1 MGQRR
6 EDSGTPEVEVT
17 ECDDRLSRRV
27 KGREK
32 DSLLA
37 WTTGRISGPSK
48 VTDEVVGDARVG
60 GREKGGKE
68 MNRTRTEPVGSILPK
83 LCLQCRRASQT

>member
-6 EDSGTPEVEVT
+6 EDSGTPKGQVT
-17 ECDDRLSRRV
+17 ECDDELNHRI

-32 DSLLA
+32 ESLLA
-37 WTTGRISGPSK
+37 WTTGRIPGPSK

-60 GREKGGKE
+60 GRAKGGKE
-68 MNRTRTEPVGSILPK
+68 MSRTRMEPVGSILPK
-83 LCLQCRRASQT
+83 LCLQCLRTSQT